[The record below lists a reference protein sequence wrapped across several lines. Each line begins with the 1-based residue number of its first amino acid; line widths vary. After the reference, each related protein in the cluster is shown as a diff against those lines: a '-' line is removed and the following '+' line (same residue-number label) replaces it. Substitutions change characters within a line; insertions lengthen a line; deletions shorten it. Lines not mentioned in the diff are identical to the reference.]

1 MFLFLDVASPIPEFH
16 LINDK
21 KIIDSFKILEN
32 NTVKLS
38 DKIIPTYLE
47 INNTHNLSKN
57 LTNLIITIGPGSY
70 TALRV
75 GASFIA
81 GLSQSISLPVSLIS
95 IQTIYNYIK
104 CTDKEIGIYF
114 ESSNNQKFFSYKKRD
129 HFINE
134 KVENENL
141 ILPKFISSVFYNVK
155 SPKIISDKITCESFS
170 IKDIVLK
177 MYNILEYD
185 KNLIIKPIYISNNNI
200 LN

>member
-21 KIIDSFKILEN
+21 KIINSFKILEN

-104 CTDKEIGIYF
+104 RTDTEIGIYF
-114 ESSNNQKFFSYKKRD
+114 ESSNNQKFFSFKK
-129 HFINE
+129 E
-134 KVENENL
+134 KKFFYEKIENQNYT
-141 ILPKFISSVFYNVK
+141 LPKFISFVFYNLN
-155 SPKIISDKITCESFS
+155 PKEFLNKEINSEVFS
-170 IKDIVLK
+170 IKHIILK
-177 MYNILEYD
+177 NLDKLEFK
-185 KNLIIKPIYISNNNI
+185 KNLIIKPIYVSNNTL

>member
-104 CTDKEIGIYF
+104 RTDKEIGIYF
-114 ESSNNQKFFSYKKRD
+114 ESSNNQKFFSYKKQD

-134 KVENENL
+134 KVKNENF

-155 SPKIISDKITCESFS
+155 SPKFISDKITSESFS

-177 MYNILEYD
+177 MYNILEFD
-185 KNLIIKPIYISNNNI
+185 KNSIIKPIYISNNNI

>member
-1 MFLFLDVASPIPEFH
+1 MFLFLDVASPISEFH

-21 KIIDSFKILEN
+21 KIIDSIKITN
-32 NTVKLS
+32 NTDQKLS
-38 DKIIPTYLE
+38 DVLIPTYLQ
-47 INNTHNLSKN
+47 IDNDYKLSKK
-57 LTNLIITIGPGSY
+57 LKKLIITIGPGSY
-70 TALRV
+70 AALRV

-104 CTDKEIGIYF
+104 RTDKEIGIYF
-114 ESSNNQKFFSYKKRD
+114 ESSNNQKFFSYKKQD

-134 KVENENL
+134 KVENENF

-155 SPKIISDKITCESFS
+155 SPKFISVKITSESFS

-177 MYNILEYD
+177 MYNILEFD
-185 KNLIIKPIYISNNNI
+185 KNSIIGFITHCMRMH
-200 LN
+200 